1 MQSHR
6 SVPLLSLCRSPL
18 LTVPCRNVRGS
29 TLPQSEYAK
38 EMTKPDSPF
47 ALKPRNEPAY
57 IRYTAEQKDWFWRG
71 MLRRQGTFVPVDMP
85 RDKYPLPELLK
96 KPQEKQV
103 DPDAEPFRQIYEGN
117 EDGGNFSGAE
127 VVKDENVWFWVQR
140 ILPNNNPPDLPRTD
154 CRDRMPSGWIPPP
167 ITPPDRPYFVRRLWN
182 GLYPVSKHLVAVK
195 EKMYLKRVDD
205 HIMDMHPDVLTL
217 LELVDGDVR
226 TLELELMEHIQRLK
240 KRRVLSAVSEIDGK
254 ITFKGN
260 HVEEIVH
267 WLEDNG
273 F

>member
-1 MQSHR
+1 MRSHR
-6 SVPLLSLCRSPL
+6 LPLLLSPYRSPI
-18 LTVPCRNVRGS
+18 LTIPCRNVRGS
-29 TLPQSEYAK
+29 TIPQSEYAK
-38 EMTKPDSPF
+38 QVTKPESPF

-57 IRYTAEQKDWFWRG
+57 INYTAEQREWFWRG
-71 MLRRQGTFVPVDMP
+71 LLRQQGIFSPIDMP
-85 RDKYPLPELLK
+85 RDKYPLPK
-96 KPQEKQV
+96 IMQKPPEKPV

-140 ILPNNNPPDLPRTD
+140 ILPNNDAPDIPRTD

-167 ITPPDRPYFVRRLWN
+167 ITPPDRPYYVRRLWN
-182 GLYPVSKHLVAVK
+182 GLYPVSKRLVEVK
-195 EKMYLKRVDD
+195 EKMYMRRVDD
-205 HIMDMHPDVLTL
+205 HIADMHPNVLTL
-217 LELVDGDVR
+217 LELVDGAVR
-226 TLELELMEHIQRLK
+226 DLELELVEHIQRLK
-240 KRRVLSAVSEIDGK
+240 KRRVLSAVSEIEGM
-254 ITFKGN
+254 ITFKGD